1 MYICVCVIFR
11 AIYYKSLSML
21 NKKQPYTV
29 VRVKEQPDGN
39 ILLFLRGGVFEGK
52 FMSLLQVPNEALRA
66 FRVAKQRLEELY
78 GKDATLTLEN
88 CGISRFNGG
97 GPIIKIYG
105 MGYTQYLT

>member
-1 MYICVCVIFR
+1 
-11 AIYYKSLSML
+11 ML

-29 VRVKEQPDGN
+29 VRVKEKTDDG
-39 ILLFLRGGVFEGK
+39 ILLFLRGGVFEGE
-52 FMSLLQVPNEALRA
+52 FMSLLVPDAALRA

-78 GKDATLTLEN
+78 GKDATLTLTN

-97 GPIIKIYG
+97 GPIIKISG

>member
-1 MYICVCVIFR
+1 MCVIFR
-11 AIYYKSLSML
+11 AMYYKSLSML

-29 VRVKEQPDGN
+29 VRVKEKADGG
-39 ILLFLRGGVFEGK
+39 ILLFLRGGVFEGE
-52 FMSLLQVPNEALRA
+52 FISLLLVPDEALRA

-78 GKDATLTLEN
+78 GKDAALTLGN

-97 GPIIKIYG
+97 GPIIKISG